1 MIVEEFKDYLIYEKR
16 FSVHTAEAYLK
27 DIAQFSDFIQSLG
40 VEHIF
45 FVQIQHVRL
54 WVVDLVELKI
64 KSSSIHRKISALNTF
79 YKFAQKKG
87 KISSNP
93 AKGIQLPKL
102 PQRLPKYI
110 EQHQIAQ
117 VFENMQIDDNDLEH
131 WRNRLVM
138 ELFYN
143 TGMRRQELIQLKWS
157 DIHFG
162 RSQIKIFGK
171 GGKER
176 LVPIHHDLIEI
187 LQTYHKICKDT
198 FDISNTDSFVIL
210 THQGQQAYPELIYRI
225 VRKKLEEVQVKT
237 QKSPHVLRHSFAT
250 HMSNEG
256 APLNDIKELLGHAS
270 LASTQVYTH
279 NSIEQLK
286 EIFKRSHPKA

>member
-16 FSVHTAEAYLK
+16 FSVHTVEAYLK

-117 VFENMQIDDNDLEH
+117 VFENMQIDDNDFEH
-131 WRNRLVM
+131 WRNRLIM

-198 FDISNTDSFVIL
+198 FDSSNTDSFVIL